1 MIGKGSSEGP
11 IEHEDVQQG
20 FVLRSQAN
28 RPDRLSPIGTLY
40 KSAHDKALKK
50 KPTLSQLL
58 KPILNAQEVAV
69 LLECSVKSVQ
79 DYARSGRLP
88 GVKFG
93 DGWVFS
99 SDLLV
104 ETVKKLSIEEAEK
117 RTRPVRPIG
126 VPVRTPKRKPPGMGH
141 LSHEEIDHILSGK
154 AKPDHR

>member
-1 MIGKGSSEGP
+1 VSE
-11 IEHEDVQQG
+11 
-20 FVLRSQAN
+20 
-28 RPDRLSPIGTLY
+28 
-40 KSAHDKALKK
+40 
-50 KPTLSQLL
+50 LL
-58 KPILNAQEVAV
+58 KPILNAQEAAD
-69 LLECSVKSVQ
+69 LLQCSVRSVQ

-117 RTRPVRPIG
+117 RSRPVRPIG
-126 VPVRTPKRKPPGMGH
+126 VQVRTPKRKPPGMGH

-154 AKPDHR
+154 AQPPNR